1 MMFEQKVKKDKKE
14 KRFKVVSE
22 EAFAFGSST
31 TILLDQETGVNYLVV
46 SGAAGEGITPLLDA
60 EGKVVITPIVEA

>member
-46 SGAAGEGITPLLDA
+46 SGTAGEGITPLLDT
-60 EGKVVITPIVEA
+60 EGKVVITPITEA

>member
-22 EAFAFGSST
+22 EAFGFSGVT
-31 TILLDQETGVNYLVV
+31 TILLDQETGVNYLVI
-46 SGAAGEGITPLLDA
+46 SGTAGEGITPLLDA
-60 EGKVVITPIVEA
+60 EGKVVITPVVQE

>member
-22 EAFAFGSST
+22 EALGFSGAT
-31 TILLDQETGVNYLVV
+31 TILLDQETGVNYLVIL
-46 SGAAGEGITPLLDA
+46 GTAGEGITPLLDA
-60 EGKVVITPIVEA
+60 EGKVVITPVVQE

>member
-1 MMFEQKVKKDKKE
+1 MFEQKVKKDKKA

-22 EAFAFGSST
+22 ETLGFSTAT

-46 SGAAGEGITPLLDA
+46 SGAAGQGVTPLLDA
-60 EGKVVITPIVEA
+60 EGKVVITPMVEM

>member
-1 MMFEQKVKKDKKE
+1 MFEQKVKKDKKA

-22 EAFAFGSST
+22 ETLGFNTAT

-46 SGAAGEGITPLLDA
+46 LGAAGQGVTPLLDA
-60 EGKVVITPIVEA
+60 EGKVVITPMVEM